1 MATTDSVTRYFE
13 HMNADEFDLLA
24 EQFAADAQV
33 VVPGAPIANGRD
45 EIQGLY
51 RRIFRVWSQHH
62 DAPVRTVQ
70 ADGTVTANVR
80 FTGTLANG
88 SAFEFDAVDVFDLDD
103 SGLIAKLTNWYDSHA
118 VREMLRAARKV
129 EKPGPVR
136 RVLTGET
143 KDGHSMLADD
153 SPIEPV
159 LAHLDIHFI
168 WGADTIPVLPL
179 LPRAE
184 YVPSTVHPPLGGIRV
199 LSDTF
204 YPGHGVTAE
213 PASPHM
219 TGEDMDRL
227 RRLRSVGM
235 NDYDATTGMH
245 RTDSVDVIVVHSGE
259 LQLALEGG
267 DEVTLRSGDHLIQA
281 GAAHAWRNVGDTPCQ
296 VTIVMVGAE
305 RSEGT
310 GEETDTDRGE
320 TP

>member
-62 DAPVRTVQ
+62 DAPV
-70 ADGTVTANVR
+70 
-80 FTGTLANG
+80 
-88 SAFEFDAVDVFDLDD
+88 EFDAVDVFDLDD

-245 RTDSVDVIVVHSGE
+245 RTDSVDVIVVHSGQ